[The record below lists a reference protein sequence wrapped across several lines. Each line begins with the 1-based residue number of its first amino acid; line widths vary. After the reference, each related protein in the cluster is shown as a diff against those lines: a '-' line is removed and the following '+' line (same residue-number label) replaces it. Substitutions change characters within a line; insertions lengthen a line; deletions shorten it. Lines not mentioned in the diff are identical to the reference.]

1 MYNYEWDPETRG
13 YLLVPFQSGFQNEV
27 RPVFYEELELLGF
40 SKYWKYPK
48 TDLPL
53 LWAEGVRR
61 YVYNGEVVAVAQG
74 GGFFSEPQIDF
85 RVKDLSIEPV
95 DIDRMVEK
103 NKGIMS
109 LLVQKALEFIYNTH
123 LRYKRRNYD
132 ISYVAFSGGKDS
144 LVLLDLVQRA
154 LSPDEFVVIFA
165 DTGMEIDST
174 YSAVKKAQEKW
185 DKLRFYIA
193 KSHYSPEE
201 TWKEFGPPSRIH
213 RWCCSVHKTV
223 PSLLK
228 LREIVGKSNIRA
240 LVFDGVRAEE
250 SDSRANYSPISE
262 GKKHFIQ
269 VNCSPLLE
277 WSSVEIFL
285 YIFERNLLFNL
296 AYRYGLH
303 RVGCSVCPMSSNWKD
318 YLISKVYER
327 DVDFMIDFL
336 KDLTTY
342 SKIPIDDVKNYIKD
356 GNWKKRAGGRGLEK
370 GGNRVIEQL
379 DGNSI
384 RFLIRES
391 RTSIFEWLKPL
402 GKTLKYSESEYEQE
416 ILGKYYKFSVDPREN
431 GMIVEFKDIIT
442 RPNKELSLLK
452 NTMNKVAY
460 CIGCKNCMTECPTSA
475 LDVNIEHIFVD
486 ETKCKNCGKC
496 IEIEKGCLLARSLQ
510 ISGGKAML
518 VKISKNY
525 QTFGL
530 RKDWLDFYF
539 NMRDDLWVSDKLGN
553 RQFESLRVWL
563 RDAGIMKDNKITPLA
578 ERLSKLGSNNSL
590 TWAIIWSELAYN
602 SPLIKWYVIYVNWGG
617 RYTKKELIEMIGDGY
632 SISTRDNAI
641 TSLIELF
648 RHSPLGD
655 KLGLGVLELKGRQ
668 VSNISKLGW
677 KDPERIAILYS
688 LYKYAE
694 AEDRKYNLTLSEL
707 VDDDEKKGLN
717 PIRLFG
723 IDKSELKR
731 IIQGLS
737 IDYPDFVRVEF
748 IKDLDNIFLNED
760 MKSLSVVDLAL
771 KEG

>member
-269 VNCSPLLE
+269 VNCRPIFE
-277 WSSVEIFL
+277 WSSAEIFL
-285 YIFERNLLFNL
+285 YIFERNLLFNS
-296 AYRYGLH
+296 AYRHGMH
-303 RVGCSVCPMSSNWKD
+303 RVGCAVCPMSSNWKE
-318 YLISKVYER
+318 YIISKSYNKDME
-327 DVDFMIDFL
+327 FLLGFL
-336 KDLTTY
+336 KESVSNTDVPPN
-342 SKIPIDDVKNYIKD
+342 KITDYIKH
-356 GNWKKRAGGRGLEK
+356 GNWKKRAGGIMLEK
-370 GGNRVIEQL
+370 GFMKVLELVDDDRVK
-379 DGNSI
+379 
-384 RFLIRES
+384 FLIRE
-391 RTSIFEWLKPL
+391 TKTDIFEWLKVL
-402 GKTLKYSESEYEQE
+402 GNTIRYSNSEYEQE
-416 ILGKYYKFSVDPREN
+416 ILSEYYKFWIGKMEN
-431 GMIVEFKDIIT
+431 GLFIEFEALPKAHIRILRKII
-442 RPNKELSLLK
+442 S
-452 NTMNKVAY
+452 KVAY
-460 CIGCKNCMTECPTSA
+460 CVGCKNCMVECPTSA
-475 LDVNIEHIFVD
+475 LQIDKDHIFVD
-486 ETKCKNCGKC
+486 KAKCNHCLSC
-496 IEIEKGCLLARSLQ
+496 VDIEKGCLVARSLHTT
-510 ISGGKAML
+510 GGKEMSEKL
-518 VKISKNY
+518 CKDY
-525 QTFGL
+525 RTFGL
-530 RKDWLDFYF
+530 RKIWLDLYF
-539 NMRDDLWVSDKLGN
+539 NMKDNLWLSDKLGN
-553 RQFESLRVWL
+553 KQYESLRMWL
-563 RDAGIMKDNKITPLA
+563 RDSGITNENKITFLG
-578 ERLSKLGSNNSL
+578 EKLSKLGSHKSL

-617 RYTKKELIEMIGDGY
+617 RYTKKELIEMIGDSY

-648 RHSPLGD
+648 RHSPLGND
-655 KLGLGVLELKGRQ
+655 LGLGVLELKGRQ